1 MSEFLQQ
8 LGGAWEKL
16 TLITVIDI
24 AAVAILIYQFLS
36 NIRGRRAAQIVLGLA
51 MLVSLYGFAVW
62 FGFQLLSTLLAALAP
77 YTAFALIVVFQSE
90 IRRVLARLG
99 RRKILGFGDRLERYE
114 SAEEI
119 LLAMEHLAQHHIGA
133 LIVVERESGLRSI
146 IESGVAL
153 ESLLR
158 RDLLISIF
166 LPRGPMHDGAVIIQ
180 GDRVAAAAC
189 FLPLTINP
197 QMNSLGTRHRAAI
210 GVTEE
215 SDCLALIVSE
225 ETGHVSYAQYG
236 ELHRNVTLGE
246 IERMLTGRR
255 TPTGRWKEPAAQTSV
270 PAGPVPKQIYRKP
283 EY

>member
-1 MSEFLQQ
+1 MPEFLQN
-8 LGGAWEKL
+8 LSGVWEKL

-24 AAVAILIYQFLS
+24 AVVAILVFQFLA

-62 FGFQLLSTLLAALAP
+62 FGLQLLSTLLAALAP

-99 RRKILGFGDRLERYE
+99 RRKLLGFGDRLERYE

-119 LLAMEHLAQHHIGA
+119 LLAMEHLAHHRIGA

-225 ETGHVSYAQYG
+225 ETGHVSYAQNG

-246 IERMLTGRR
+246 IEQVLTGRR
-255 TPTGRWKEPAAQTSV
+255 TPTGRWKAATPASTPDRIPEPA
-270 PAGPVPKQIYRKP
+270 YRSP
-283 EY
+283 ER

>member
-1 MSEFLQQ
+1 MSELLQN
-8 LGGAWEKL
+8 LGGVWEKL

-24 AAVAILIYQFLS
+24 AVVAILVYQFLA

-62 FGFQLLSTLLAALAP
+62 FGLQLLSTLLAALAP

-99 RRKILGFGDRLERYE
+99 RRKLLGFGDRLERYE

-119 LLAMEHLAQHHIGA
+119 LLAMEHLAHHRIGA

-225 ETGHVSYAQYG
+225 ETGHVSYAQNG

-246 IERMLTGRR
+246 IEQVLTGRR
-255 TPTGRWKEPAAQTSV
+255 TPTGRWKPAVAAAPDRMPQ
-270 PAGPVPKQIYRKP
+270 PAYRNP
-283 EY
+283 EH

>member
-8 LGGAWEKL
+8 FRGAWEKL

-24 AAVAILIYQFLS
+24 AAVAILIYQFLA

-51 MLVSLYGFAVW
+51 ILVSLYGFSVW
-62 FGFQLLSTLLAALAP
+62 LGLQLLSTLLAALAP

-99 RRKILGFGDRLERYE
+99 RRQLWGFGDRLERYE

-119 LLAMEHLAQHHIGA
+119 LLAMEHLAQQRIGA
-133 LIVVERESGLRSI
+133 LIIVERESGLRSI

-236 ELHRNVTLGE
+236 ELHRNVSLGE
-246 IERMLTGRR
+246 VERVLTGRR
-255 TPTGRWKEPAAQTSV
+255 TPTGRWKEPAAKPQPVAQVGRSV
-270 PAGPVPKQIYRKP
+270 YRRP
-283 EY
+283 ED